1 MIDIEQIR
9 PEHTWHIRRAV
20 LYPGQTL
27 LEMEMPEDAGG
38 MHFGAYKDGAQ
49 VGVVSLFQQGTDFQ
63 FRKLAVTP
71 AAQHMGIGTK
81 LLHCI
86 TDQALEDGGTR
97 LWCNARLSAT
107 KFYLKNG
114 FSQSGN
120 LFTKGGFDYEI
131 MEKRLIKKQENEP

>member
-49 VGVVSLFQQGTDFQ
+49 VGVVSLFQQGPDFQ
-63 FRKLAVTP
+63 FRKLAVTS
-71 AAQHMGIGTK
+71 AAQNTGIGTK
-81 LLHCI
+81 LLSFI
-86 TDQALEDGGTR
+86 TEQALKDGSTR

-107 KFYLKNG
+107 GFYLKNG
-114 FSQSGN
+114 FSQTGN
-120 LFTKGGFDYEI
+120 FFTKGSVDYEI
-131 MEKRLIKKQENEP
+131 IEKRLIEKQ